1 MAMDAAYLHL
11 IVRELQ
17 EHLLGA
23 SLTEVTVGDASTLR
37 LGLRARRRQHHL
49 VLSAAPSLSCLYLL
63 GASRAGRAAPSGP
76 LAAADRN
83 SDHEQPFAQSLRR
96 TLQGARM
103 EAISQPPWERLVR
116 LRFLSAASGL
126 ALEAIELIAELTGR
140 HSNLVLV
147 EAATGRILDCLRA
160 VTPEQSRVRLLLRGE
175 TYAPPPAYRAPTLDE
190 LDAGALAQAWNFQP
204 QRTPTERLKTSIAGL
219 SPAMQREL
227 LARARRQTVWS
238 ADEPAAVWA
247 AAREM
252 RQALEGPAQPR
263 IYRRPDGSAAAL
275 APFPLCAPP
284 TEEEET
290 HSSPSAAA
298 ERYYRELAAQQR
310 LRGDKERLLSML
322 QQALEREHRKV
333 EHLAEDVERCNEQ
346 DGCGRLGDL
355 LLAHLHDIPAG
366 AAAVELPA
374 WDLSGAAPAAGE
386 PPLQQ
391 VAIALDPSLTA
402 VQNAE
407 RYYDRQRKVRRAL
420 PILAAQLSTSRQR
433 LAELAAV
440 QRGLREAAT
449 PAEVQSI
456 ADAGETQ
463 ALLPELQR
471 RRPAGKARQA
481 PKHGVRH
488 YRTRDGW
495 DILVGAHS
503 RGNDYLMTKIAR
515 EHDVWLH
522 AQGSAG
528 SHVVIRNPTKIEKL
542 PDSVIEQAARL
553 AAHFSKAHHQARV
566 DVIVTSRRYVKKRK
580 GMPPGMVTVEK
591 HDTIT
596 LAPRPPEGAPQPEL
610 IESS

>member
-1 MAMDAAYLHL
+1 MDAAYLHL

-17 EHLLGA
+17 ELLRGA
-23 SLTEVTVGDASTLR
+23 SLTEVAVGATSTLL
-37 LGLRARRRQHHL
+37 LGLRVRRRQHHL

-63 GASRAGRAAPSGP
+63 GPSRAGPAAPSGR
-76 LAAADRN
+76 LAAADRESN
-83 SDHEQPFAQSLRR
+83 HEQPFAQSLRR
-96 TLQGARM
+96 TLQGARL

-175 TYAPPPAYRAPTLDE
+175 PYAPPPAYAAPTVDE
-190 LDAGALAQAWNFQP
+190 LDAGALAAAWNSQP
-204 QRTPTERLKTSIAGL
+204 QRMPAQRLKASIAGL
-219 SPAMQREL
+219 SPALQREL
-227 LARARRQTVWS
+227 LARAQSQTVWR

-247 AAREM
+247 AAREV
-252 RQALEGPAQPR
+252 RQALEGPPRPR
-263 IYRRPDGSAAAL
+263 IYRRPDGTAAAL

-284 TEEEET
+284 AEEEEA

-298 ERYYRELAAQQR
+298 ERYYSELATQQR
-310 LRGDKERLLSML
+310 LSGGKEQLLSML
-322 QQALEREHRKV
+322 QQALQRERRKA
-333 EHLAEDVERCNEQ
+333 EHLAEDVERCNRQ

-374 WDLSGAAPAAGE
+374 WDLSDAAPAAGE
-386 PPLQQ
+386 PPPRQ
-391 VAIALDPSLTA
+391 VAITLDPSLTA

-407 RYYDRQRKVRRAL
+407 RYYERQRKVRRAL
-420 PILAAQLSTSRQR
+420 PILEAQLSMSRRR
-433 LAELAAV
+433 LTELAAV
-440 QRGLREAAT
+440 QQRLRDAAT
-449 PAEVQSI
+449 LAEVQSI
-456 ADAGETQ
+456 ADAVETQ

-471 RRPAGKARQA
+471 QRPAGKARQA
-481 PKHGVRH
+481 PKHGIRH

-528 SHVVIRNPTKIEKL
+528 SHVVIRNPAKLGKL

-553 AAHFSKAHHQARV
+553 AAHFSKAHHQPRV

-591 HDTIT
+591 HDTVT
-596 LAPRPPEGAPQPEL
+596 LAPQPPEGAPQPEL